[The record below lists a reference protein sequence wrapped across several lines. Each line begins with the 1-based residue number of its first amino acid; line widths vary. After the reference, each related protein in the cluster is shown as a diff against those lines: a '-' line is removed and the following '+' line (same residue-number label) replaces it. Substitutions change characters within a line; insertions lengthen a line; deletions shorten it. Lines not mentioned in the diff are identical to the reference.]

1 MPLARVCGVLAT
13 LAFLGA
19 PAAFGQPAPRPAH
32 GLALYGEPD
41 YKAGFSHFRYAD
53 PDARKGGDIRLH
65 EVGTYDSFN
74 PFVLR
79 GVPAT
84 PIGYTY
90 ETLMVPSDEPL
101 SRYCLVCETV
111 QVPEDRSW
119 VEFVLRRDARFHDG
133 SPITAADVEW
143 TFETLREKGHPFF
156 RSYYAGVMKVEVRD
170 THRIRFTFRS
180 GVNRD
185 LPLIIGDLPVLS
197 KAWWAERSFERSG
210 SEPPLGSGPYRVESY
225 EAGRFVALRR
235 VEDHWAKDHP
245 VNRGRWNF
253 DRARF
258 DYFRDTT
265 TALEAFKAG
274 DYHLRMEAQALSWAT
289 QYTGRPFQNG
299 LIRKIEIPEDRV
311 SGMQG
316 YVMNTRRPL
325 FRDRA
330 LRLALTHAFDF
341 DWSNRTLFYGAYVR
355 TRSYFNNRE
364 LAATG
369 TPGPAERAIL
379 NPWRGKV
386 PEEVF
391 TAEYNPPGNAGENIR
406 DNLVI
411 ARRLLSEAG
420 YRIEKQRLLA
430 PDSTPVAFEILL
442 DNPQL
447 ERVTLPYIENLR
459 RLGIQARVRTVDT
472 AQYTRRMDT
481 FDFDI
486 TVALFG
492 QSQSPGSEQR
502 GYWMSGEADTP
513 GSKNIAGIRDPAIDA
528 LVELVI
534 QSRDRETLVTRVRAL
549 DRLLQWGIY
558 VVPHWHSKVDRVAY
572 WDRFAQPAQ
581 APRYGFDVTTW
592 WFDPDRPGSRE
603 LARRLSGP

>member
-1 MPLARVCGVLAT
+1 LGRLCAVLAT
-13 LAFLGA
+13 LLLLGTVS
-19 PAAFGQPAPRPAH
+19 AFGQSAPSRPVH
-32 GLALYGEPD
+32 GIAMYGEPE
-41 YKAGFSHFRYAD
+41 YKAGFPHFRYAD
-53 PDARKGGDIRLH
+53 PNARRGGEIRLH
-65 EVGTYDSFN
+65 EIGTYDSFN
-74 PFVLR
+74 PFILR

-84 PIGYTY
+84 PTGYTY

-119 VEFVLRRDARFHDG
+119 VEFVLRREARFHDG

-156 RSYYAGVMKVEVRD
+156 RSYYAGVATVEVRD
-170 THRIRFTFRS
+170 PHRIRFVFRQ
-180 GVNRD
+180 GGNRD
-185 LPLIIGDLPVLS
+185 LPLIIGDLPILS
-197 KAWWAERSFERSG
+197 KAWWADRNFERSG
-210 SEPPLGSGPYRVESY
+210 TEPPLGSGPYRIETY
-225 EAGRFVALRR
+225 ETGRFVVLRR
-235 VEDHWAKDHP
+235 VEDHWSKDQP

-253 DRARF
+253 DRVRF

-274 DYHLRMEAQALSWAT
+274 DYDLRLESQALAWAT

-299 LIRKIEIPEDRV
+299 LIRKLEIPEDRV

-330 LRLALTHAFDF
+330 LRLALTYAFDF
-341 DWSNRTLFYGAYVR
+341 GWSNRTLFYGGYVR

-369 TPGPAERAIL
+369 LPSPDEL
-379 NPWRGKV
+379 KLLLPFRGTI

-391 TAEYNPPGNAGENIR
+391 TTEYNPPGNEGESMR
-406 DNLVI
+406 ENLII
-411 ARRLLSEAG
+411 ARRKLSEAG
-420 YRIEKQRLLA
+420 YRVEKQRLVA
-430 PDSTPVAFEILL
+430 PDSTPVSFEILL

-447 ERVTLPYIENLR
+447 ERVTLPYVESLR

-472 AQYTRRMDT
+472 AQYTRRIDT
-481 FDFDI
+481 FDFDM
-486 TVALFG
+486 TVGLFG
-492 QSQSPGSEQR
+492 QSESPGSEQR
-502 GYWMSGEADTP
+502 GYWTSREADNP

-534 QSRDRETLVTRVRAL
+534 QARDRETLVTRVRAL

-572 WDRFAQPAQ
+572 WDRFAQPAA
-581 APRYGFDVTTW
+581 APRYGFDPTTW

-603 LARRLSGP
+603 LARRLATR